1 MNKDKDD
8 IGNGPGKVTL
18 TVSFFLVKMMRFHIQ
33 EFLVVRDI
41 IICTWI
47 QNEPLNEP
55 SQNVIS
61 IKRYLVLRETCGLL

>member
-8 IGNGPGKVTL
+8 IGNGPGKVTY
-18 TVSFFLVKMMRFHIQ
+18 TVSFLLVKMMRFHIQ

-47 QNEPLNEP
+47 QNEPLNEL

-61 IKRYLVLRETCGLL
+61 IKRYLVLRDTYGLL